1 MNIKQFN
8 HLVNATD
15 QRIREDETKQ
25 LQSLVNTFPYCQT
38 GHLLLSK
45 ACKEQ
50 GSMTSEMKIKTASAY
65 SINRRHLK
73 RFLLEK
79 VTSMQVLGELPEVV
93 EQEDIFVEAETIDDV
108 IVVELAEESE
118 VNQTLNKSSEVVG
131 SSVSSIAVGIAIN
144 NNSVS
149 DVEDKIDKVK
159 DGLEEVKGLDQI
171 IEPTPIVVTG
181 YEHVHLEQELTIAE
195 EIHKSLEE
203 LRRLKEKNKI
213 GESEK
218 QVDLVDQEV
227 KSKEHLVL
235 AEDLIETLDVKEQ
248 SVNTLDSN
256 IEKGKGPVIL
266 VEKKI
271 KEKPINIKEK
281 LKALSKKV
289 KADGEK
295 KIHRA
300 KKKQG
305 EIFHHQPNEDL
316 IDSRLGESGG
326 EKENSEADLILKY
339 LESLDK
345 KKTRRASKK
354 SQGVILDAFIK
365 NEPQISRVKAKRSK
379 GTEKQEDFSKSS
391 GTLQISFVN
400 ENMAKIHAKQ
410 GNFGKAIKI
419 YKDLMLK
426 KPEKKSYF
434 ASQIENLKKEQ

>member
-1 MNIKQFN
+1 MNITQFN
-8 HLVNATD
+8 HLVSSTD
-15 QRIREDETKQ
+15 QRIREEETKQ

-50 GSMTSEMKIKTASAY
+50 GNMTSEMKIKTASAY

-79 VTSMQVLGELPEVV
+79 VTSLQLSEELAKLE
-93 EQEDIFVEAETIDDV
+93 EQEVFLDAEIIDDV
-108 IVVELAEESE
+108 IKVELAEEK
-118 VNQTLNKSSEVVG
+118 VLTKVFNQPGALESS
-131 SSVSSIAVGIAIN
+131 
-144 NNSVS
+144 NSLIEEQKGNQVE
-149 DVEDKIDKVK
+149 DFEDKIDEVNIYQ
-159 DGLEEVKGLDQI
+159 EEVNQLEQI
-171 IEPTPIVVTG
+171 VEPVTVSVPVSQPVV
-181 YEHVHLEQELTIAE
+181 LPQELTIAE

-203 LRRLKEKNKI
+203 LRKLKEENKI
-213 GESEK
+213 DEQKKEIQLVRQ
-218 QVDLVDQEV
+218 QVQN
-227 KSKEHLVL
+227 K
-235 AEDLIETLDVKEQ
+235 EDLAITEGLYETSTIKEESLTSLGSKAAKEEGLATPVNKNVKET
-248 SVNTLDSN
+248 SVS
-256 IEKGKGPVIL
+256 
-266 VEKKI
+266 I
-271 KEKPINIKEK
+271 KDK

-295 KIHRA
+295 KNQRA

-305 EIFHHQPNEDL
+305 EVFHHQPNEDL

-326 EKENSEADLILKY
+326 KKENSEADLILKY

-345 KKTRRASKK
+345 KKARRASKK
-354 SQGVILDAFIK
+354 SQVVILDAFIK
-365 NEPQISRVKAKRSK
+365 NEPQISRVKSKRSK

-391 GTLQISFVN
+391 GTLKVSIVN

-419 YKDLMLK
+419 YRELMLR

-434 ASQIENLKKEQ
+434 SFEIENLKKEQ